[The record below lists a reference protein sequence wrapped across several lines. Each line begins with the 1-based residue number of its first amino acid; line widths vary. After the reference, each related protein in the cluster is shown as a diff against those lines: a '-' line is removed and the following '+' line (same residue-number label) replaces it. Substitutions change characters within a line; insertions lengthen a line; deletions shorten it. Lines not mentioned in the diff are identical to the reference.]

1 MQVTLD
7 QLLSVI
13 MARLESMETMIE
25 DLKLKENIALRL
37 LSKKTGV
44 TKEDLQEAVK
54 EEFETMK
61 KAGMI
66 ESEETETT
74 ESEKAMVE
82 ELYKWIS
89 GDVEELKKQIE
100 EYKKKKVALEASR
113 LNIKCTGPARTR
125 DGRQIEL
132 VANIRNAA
140 EVKIAREYGADCC
153 LSTGE
158 PDINRNPGARA
169 GDYGGRK

>member
-25 DLKLKENIALRL
+25 DLKLKENITLRL
-37 LSKKTGV
+37 LSKKIGV

-54 EEFETMK
+54 EEFEIMK

-66 ESEETETT
+66 ESEEVETT
-74 ESEKAMVE
+74 ESENAMVE

-89 GDVEELKKQIE
+89 GDVEELRKQIE
-100 EYKKKKVALEASR
+100 EYKKRLKEVLEKEQKGKVIDVAPPDLLQRLDQVKGKK
-113 LNIKCTGPARTR
+113 GP
-125 DGRQIEL
+125 GGLIIE
-132 VANIRNAA
+132 
-140 EVKIAREYGADCC
+140 
-153 LSTGE
+153 
-158 PDINRNPGARA
+158 
-169 GDYGGRK
+169 

>member
-1 MQVTLD
+1 LAMQVTLD

-37 LSKKTGV
+37 LSKKIGV
-44 TKEDLQEAVK
+44 TREDIQEAVR
-54 EEFETMK
+54 EEFKIMK

-74 ESEKAMVE
+74 ESENAMVE

-89 GDVEELKKQIE
+89 GDVEELRKQIE
-100 EYKKKKVALEASR
+100 EYKKRLKEALDREQKVIDVAPPDLLQRLDQVKGKK
-113 LNIKCTGPARTR
+113 GP
-125 DGRQIEL
+125 GGLIIE
-132 VANIRNAA
+132 
-140 EVKIAREYGADCC
+140 
-153 LSTGE
+153 
-158 PDINRNPGARA
+158 
-169 GDYGGRK
+169 

>member
-100 EYKKKKVALEASR
+100 EYKKKLKEVLEREQKGKVIDVAPPDLLQR
-113 LNIKCTGPARTR
+113 LDQVKGKKGP
-125 DGRQIEL
+125 GGLIIE
-132 VANIRNAA
+132 
-140 EVKIAREYGADCC
+140 
-153 LSTGE
+153 
-158 PDINRNPGARA
+158 
-169 GDYGGRK
+169 